1 MILTACIFLKHLIKL
16 KKQIKKNFDTQ
27 FLQASNLLNTKFHL
41 DQMEFSIK
49 QIRSLEKLC
58 VKIFFYLLFQ
68 FD

>member
-41 DQMEFSIK
+41 VGNILKKCLKVLIPMITK
-49 QIRSLEKLC
+49 KTYYVHTL
-58 VKIFFYLLFQ
+58 
-68 FD
+68 